1 MIARADRFNDDRIAR
16 DARTVLAAAQ
26 AVDSPGPIHSR
37 QTARLDELLQIAT
50 IPVQVEFRSDN
61 LTEVVIYKVGSLGT
75 FQSRTIDL
83 KPGRYVAVGSRA
95 GYRDVRREFKVSP
108 QGMGTPIVMNCE
120 EPI

>member
-1 MIARADRFNDDRIAR
+1 M
-16 DARTVLAAAQ
+16 
-26 AVDSPGPIHSR
+26 
-37 QTARLDELLQIAT
+37 LQIAA

-95 GYRDVRREFKVSP
+95 GFRDVRREFTVSP

>member
-1 MIARADRFNDDRIAR
+1 
-16 DARTVLAAAQ
+16 
-26 AVDSPGPIHSR
+26 
-37 QTARLDELLQIAT
+37 LLRIAT

-61 LTEVVIYKVGSLGT
+61 LTEVVIYKVGSLGA

-95 GYRDVRREFKVSP
+95 GYRDVRREFKVLP
-108 QGMGTPIVMNCE
+108 QGMEQPIRMSCE